1 MPHATEPDYKHI
13 SVTQLAPTFAAEVSG
28 VDFSKPV
35 ADDVFQEILAA
46 ITQVSLDPRTQRR
59 VTLAQ
64 SDCILSYPQFTMVLT
79 VVVSTASLSSATPT
93 LTMSGMSPSAGSSA
107 S

>member
-35 ADDVFQEILAA
+35 EDDVFQEILAA
-46 ITQVSLDPRTQRR
+46 ITQVSLYPRTHRR

-64 SDCILSYPQFTMVLT
+64 GDCILSYPPLTTVLT
-79 VVVSTASLSSATPT
+79 VLVSTASSSSATPT
-93 LTMSGMSPSAGSSA
+93 LTMSGTSPSADSSA